1 MGNDGSGNRLW
12 WLMQNGWPVVASE
25 ARGDDWERYDGA
37 VTMLVDLVT
46 GRLESESSSRSRT
59 SAMASGRTS
68 TGDGVSRRGLSGRIV
83 PGVPSPACRVLG
95 PIADGF
101 TIREDNAGLPAW
113 SFWGQ
118 VATLWIWGIS
128 LTIATTAYW
137 WQARRSNHLHADG
150 RRNAVT
156 A

>member
-1 MGNDGSGNRLW
+1 VGNDGSGNRLW

-68 TGDGVSRRGLSGRIV
+68 TGR
-83 PGVPSPACRVLG
+83 P
-95 PIADGF
+95 
-101 TIREDNAGLPAW
+101 E
-113 SFWGQ
+113 
-118 VATLWIWGIS
+118 
-128 LTIATTAYW
+128 
-137 WQARRSNHLHADG
+137 
-150 RRNAVT
+150 
-156 A
+156 